1 MGKNDFTSFILHRL
15 PLMIKSSM
23 RREDFKSNLSS
34 MTMGELSREERPIT
48 DISWYYHDWLQVFQP
63 TINILGVHYNIQKH
77 LTWYFRIKAG
87 PTMEIITKLGFS
99 TFTENLIRKYDISA
113 ILQSHNY
120 ECHRDVKPVVIIL
133 KIISMVE
140 IKYNT

>member
-1 MGKNDFTSFILHRL
+1 
-15 PLMIKSSM
+15 
-23 RREDFKSNLSS
+23 
-34 MTMGELSREERPIT
+34 
-48 DISWYYHDWLQVFQP
+48 
-63 TINILGVHYNIQKH
+63 
-77 LTWYFRIKAG
+77 
-87 PTMEIITKLGFS
+87 MEIITKLGFS

-113 ILQSHNY
+113 LLQSHNY